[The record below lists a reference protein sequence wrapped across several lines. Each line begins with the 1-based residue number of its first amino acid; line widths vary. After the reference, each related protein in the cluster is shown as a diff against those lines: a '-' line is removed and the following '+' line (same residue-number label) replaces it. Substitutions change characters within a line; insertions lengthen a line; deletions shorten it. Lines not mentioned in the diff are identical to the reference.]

1 MEYFDIMRSH
11 IQNLHRSISNPSEQ
25 TLAAWCYEDAR
36 HELLQDFEPQDEDD
50 TLAFTSEV
58 TVK

>member
-11 IQNLHRSISNPSEQ
+11 IQNLRRSFSNPSEQ
-25 TLAAWCYEDAR
+25 TLAAWRYEDAR